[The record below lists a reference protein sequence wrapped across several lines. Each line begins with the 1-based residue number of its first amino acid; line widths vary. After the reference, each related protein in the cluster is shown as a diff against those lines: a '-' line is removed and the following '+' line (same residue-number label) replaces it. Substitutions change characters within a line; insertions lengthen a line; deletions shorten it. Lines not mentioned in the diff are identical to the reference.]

1 MWEIDEIRGIASG
14 QADFRS
20 RDAPTASFAAREKR
34 SVEVGLVFFEAMASG
49 KVSIRVLLERRGPVY
64 VSSVRPIPTES
75 EQGCEMKSIFSI
87 ATLLTVAST
96 LTAQE
101 TTVNSRDELT
111 QAVQIPG
118 PVNSLG

>member
-1 MWEIDEIRGIASG
+1 
-14 QADFRS
+14 
-20 RDAPTASFAAREKR
+20 
-34 SVEVGLVFFEAMASG
+34 
-49 KVSIRVLLERRGPVY
+49 
-64 VSSVRPIPTES
+64 
-75 EQGCEMKSIFSI
+75 MKSIFSI